1 MKTVQV
7 VFTIKKEH
15 ISEFIQLTTL
25 NVINSRKE
33 SGVLSF
39 HFFQTYKDSSSF
51 ILLEQYNTIEDQLLH
66 REKEHYKIWKNTII
80 NFLEKPYEV
89 IDLIEM

>member
-7 VFTIKKEH
+7 VFNIKNEH
-15 ISEFIQLTTL
+15 VSEFIRLTNL

-39 HFFQTYKDSSSF
+39 LFFQIYKDSSSF
-51 ILLEQYNTIEDQLLH
+51 ILLEQYKTVEDQLIH
-66 REKEHYKIWKNTII
+66 REKEHYKIWKNAIT
-80 NFLEKPYEV
+80 NLLEKPYKV